1 MRLTYILAVVIAATL
16 HASGSALDTT
26 KDSNHAATSNVASAD
41 IVHSLD
47 VAQENSGRMLRKV
60 KENEEERAFMHH
72 LKYLR
77 TSIGKRLPWTHSHK
91 IYKSLKNG
99 NRNTNKL
106 DRKASAIC
114 HATDK

>member
-1 MRLTYILAVVIAATL
+1 MRLTYILAVVIASTL
-16 HASGSALDTT
+16 HTSGTALSST
-26 KDSNHAATSNVASAD
+26 KESNHAAISNVASTG

-47 VAQENSGRMLRKV
+47 AAQENSGRMLHKV

-77 TSIGKRLPWTHSHK
+77 TSIGKCLPWTHSHK

-99 NRNTNKL
+99 NWNTNKL
-106 DRKASAIC
+106 DRKASAIRY
-114 HATDK
+114 ATNK